1 MISLI
6 PIFSFITSFSVSI
19 SNVYKLGDSASQSST
34 SVISICKL
42 LSFMSPEEI
51 MVLSG
56 FNKVYLICGLPIVER
71 ILRSNF
77 PFLDDTFTLGIIL

>member
-1 MISLI
+1 
-6 PIFSFITSFSVSI
+6 
-19 SNVYKLGDSASQSST
+19 
-34 SVISICKL
+34 
-42 LSFMSPEEI
+42 MSPEEI

-77 PFLDDTFTLGIIL
+77 PFLDDLVSIYTSLKIPDILNLSWSSK